1 MIFPTVNTHPNS
13 ELMWAA
19 RGVLERAALVDL
31 PAERTAEVMAALAA
45 VHDLLGEPE
54 RERLLRRPFDAVRK
68 ERERGAD
75 ARWFPT
81 GFNPVYP
88 QPIMRFEDDRVVANW
103 RSSAFEEGPPNSV
116 HGGISAF
123 LIDVVAGVMIQALG
137 IRAVTAQLD
146 MKYRHRLPLDAEIEI
161 VARLAEV
168 DGRKHWVDAEI
179 THDGVKGVTARGLF
193 ITIDV

>member
-1 MIFPTVNTHPNS
+1 MTAPTVNTHPYS
-13 ELMWAA
+13 ALMSAA
-19 RGVLERAALVDL
+19 RDLLERASLVDIS
-31 PAERTAEVMAALAA
+31 EQKSAEVIEAIEA
-45 VHDLLGEPE
+45 VHDLLGEPS
-54 RERLLRRPFDAVRK
+54 RERLLRRPFDAVQR
-68 ERERGAD
+68 ERERGAEG
-75 ARWFPT
+75 RWFPT

-88 QPIMRFEDDRVVANW
+88 QPVMRFEDDRVIANW

-146 MKYRHRLPLDAEIEI
+146 MKYRQRLPLDADIEI
-161 VARLAEV
+161 VARLSEV

-179 THDGVKGVTARGLF
+179 IHDGVKAVTARGLF